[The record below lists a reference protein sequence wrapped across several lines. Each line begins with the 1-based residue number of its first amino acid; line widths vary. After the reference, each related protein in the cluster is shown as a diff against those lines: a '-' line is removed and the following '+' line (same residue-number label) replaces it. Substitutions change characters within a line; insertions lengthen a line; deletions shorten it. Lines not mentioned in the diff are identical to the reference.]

1 MTARGT
7 VRWTSVA
14 GARATIR
21 FTGSAVALVGPVSR
35 VRGGFRAYL
44 DGQLIGIG
52 SERASIAAPRRVVF
66 ARAIPPGTHTL
77 RIVTIGNGRIDIDA
91 IVTLG

>member
-7 VRWTSVA
+7 IAILT
-14 GARATIR
+14 
-21 FTGSAVALVGPVSR
+21 
-35 VRGGFRAYL
+35 L

-52 SERASIAAPRRVVF
+52 SERAGIAAPRRIVF
-66 ARAIPPGTHTL
+66 ARAVPPGTHTL